1 MLDPQ
6 YLFPT
11 LEGFA
16 FIPQIDLFASRIN
29 KQFAQYVSYR
39 PDPFASYI
47 HAFTITLADKQF
59 YCFPPFK
66 LYTQSNK
73 KNNMRQR
80 QGSPGSTTIA
90 NTDMVSHV
98 TTDIG
103 ATTSCPSTSWRPVG
117 DATQTRADPP
127 TSQEVKDSYLSCI
140 RGKLQVK
147 GFSSDT
153 IDIILSSW
161 RDDTQTQYQAV
172 AKKWFGLCEKHNC
185 DATLFLCL

>member
-1 MLDPQ
+1 
-6 YLFPT
+6 
-11 LEGFA
+11 
-16 FIPQIDLFASRIN
+16 
-29 KQFAQYVSYR
+29 
-39 PDPFASYI
+39 
-47 HAFTITLADKQF
+47 
-59 YCFPPFK
+59 
-66 LYTQSNK
+66 
-73 KNNMRQR
+73 
-80 QGSPGSTTIA
+80 
-90 NTDMVSHV
+90 MVSHV

-103 ATTSCPSTSWRPVG
+103 ATTSCPSTSSWRPVG

-140 RGKLQVK
+140 RGKLRVK
-147 GFSSDT
+147 GISSDT